1 MLQNI
6 LASLTPPLGEV
17 DEQFLNLFI
26 NLNNII
32 AQNILA
38 SLTPPKKFP
47 NKKLQKVLPKI
58 RAGVTPLP
66 LLGMPVFSLFF

>member
-1 MLQNI
+1 ML
-6 LASLTPPLGEV
+6 
-17 DEQFLNLFI
+17 
-26 NLNNII
+26 
-32 AQNILA
+32 QNILA

-66 LLGMPVFSLFF
+66 LLGMPVFSLFFRLVFP